1 MTTRTRK
8 LLIGAGAFLGIL
20 LLVLVLVPTLFGG
33 RIAAR
38 VKTEV
43 NQAVDARVD
52 WRDAGLTLFRN
63 FPNLT
68 LRLDDLTIAGV
79 GRFQGDT
86 LASIRHLRVVL
97 DLASAV
103 RSALGGSGPIVV
115 RAVELDRPGV
125 RLIALE
131 DGTANW
137 DIMKERADRKPE
149 SERPMSV
156 SLRRFTIDRG
166 VIAFDNRAAK
176 LRATLV
182 GLDQTLTGDFSKD
195 LVDVQTS
202 ARVDTAT
209 VDFAGITYLN
219 GVRLDLTADI
229 AADMVKKAFTLNDGT
244 GLRINELPLAVR
256 GSITSAAERLGLDLT
271 FGVPKAEFRH
281 ILSLEPAVYAK
292 DFQSVRTSGSLALS
306 GRVKGNYGKTD
317 FPAFTLSAKVS
328 DGAFQYPD
336 LPLPARDIALDLG
349 ITNPG
354 GDADST
360 VVNLERVHLVLGRNP
375 VDGRMV
381 LRSPISDP
389 NIDARIAGTVD
400 LADLRRT
407 IKLDRVQELAG
418 TIAADAAVRTRMSWV
433 DAGQYDR
440 VAASGTVD
448 VRNLSVKSEA
458 TPLPLSIA
466 EASLALAPRHAE
478 LRSFTGTVGSSDLR
492 ATGRLDNLLGYLLRD
507 EELRGS
513 ATVNSRRFNLDEW
526 RSDEGSLSVI
536 PVPKGIDLR
545 LEANVDRLEYD
556 SIPMTNARGRLHV
569 KDERVTLEDFTFNTL
584 GGSMAISGFY
594 ETTTPAK
601 PTFDVS
607 LQIRDLDI
615 PAAFATLTTVQR
627 LAPVAKYASGRFS
640 SELRLTGPLEQNM
653 MPVFAALTGTGSLQT
668 SNLAIR
674 DFPPLER
681 LASATKL
688 AILQDPT
695 MRTIT
700 SQFEIR
706 DGRFRTRPFTA
717 QLGPVTM
724 NVAGSNGFDQS
735 LDYDLGIRLPRE
747 VIGAEAN
754 RAIAGL
760 VSRAAGAG
768 VDLQAAP
775 EIALGVKL
783 TGTITNPSIS
793 TNLASAA
800 GDVAGEAAGAVRD
813 AVRDAAEDRV
823 DAATDSARAR
833 LEAEAQR
840 LVQEAEARAE
850 QIRAEARTLAERVK
864 AEGNLRA
871 DSLAARGGDN
881 PIAQAAARAAADR
894 LRKESDDR
902 SARLVTEAD
911 ARADSLVA
919 AARRRT
925 SP

>member
-1 MTTRTRK
+1 MKTRTRK
-8 LLIGAGAFLGIL
+8 LLIGAGAFAGGL
-20 LLVLVLVPTLFGG
+20 LLLLILVPMLFGG

-38 VKTEV
+38 VKSEV
-43 NQAVDARVD
+43 NQSVDARVD

-68 LRLDDLTIAGV
+68 LRLDDLTVAGV

-86 LASIRHLRVVL
+86 LASVRHLRVVL

-125 RLIALE
+125 RLITLE

-137 DIMKERADRKPE
+137 DIMKEPARQPPRSD
-149 SERPMSV
+149 RPMSV
-156 SLRRFTIDRG
+156 SLRRFVIERG
-166 VIAFDNRAAK
+166 VIGFDNRAAK

-195 LVDVQTS
+195 RVDVETR

-209 VDFAGITYLN
+209 VDFAGITWFN
-219 GVRLDLTADI
+219 GVRIDLTADV
-229 AADMVKKAFTLNDGT
+229 AADMVRKVFTLNNGT
-244 GLRINELPLAVR
+244 GVRINELPLAVN
-256 GSITSAAERLGLDLT
+256 GSVTSAAERLGLDLT

-281 ILSLEPAVYAK
+281 ILSLVPAVYAK

-306 GRVKGNYGKTD
+306 GRVKGNYGKAD
-317 FPAFTLSAKVS
+317 FPAFSLNAKVS
-328 DGAFQYPD
+328 EGAFQYPD
-336 LPLPARDIALDLG
+336 LPLPARDIGLDLA

-360 VVNLERVHLVLGRNP
+360 VIDLERLHLVLGRNP
-375 VDGRMV
+375 IDGRMV

-389 NIDARIAGTVD
+389 NIDARVAGTVD

-418 TIAADAAVRTRMSWV
+418 TIAANAAVRTRMSWV

-448 VRNLSVKSEA
+448 VRNLAVRSEA
-458 TPLPLSIA
+458 TPLPISIA
-466 EASLALAPRHAE
+466 EASLALAPRRAE
-478 LRSFTGTVGSSDLR
+478 LRSFSGTVGKSDLR
-492 ATGRLDNLLGYLLRD
+492 GTGHLDNLLGYLLRD
-507 EELRGS
+507 EELRGG
-513 ATVNSRRFNLDEW
+513 ATVNSNLFNLDEW
-526 RSDEGSLSVI
+526 RSDSGNLQVI
-536 PVPKGIDLR
+536 PVPKGIDLT
-545 LEANVDRLEYD
+545 LEANVARLEYD

-569 KDERVTLEDFTFNTL
+569 KDERVTLDEFTINTL
-584 GGSMAISGFY
+584 GGSIAISGFY

-601 PTFDVS
+601 PTFDVA
-607 LQIRDLDI
+607 LRIRDLDI
-615 PAAFATLTTVQR
+615 PAAFSTLTTVQR

-640 SELRLTGPLEQNM
+640 SELRLTGPLAQNM
-653 MPVFAALTGTGSLQT
+653 LPVFAALTGQGSLQT
-668 SNLAIR
+668 SDLAIR

-681 LASATKL
+681 IASATKL

-717 QLGPVTM
+717 QLGQVTM

-735 LDYDLGIRLPRE
+735 LDYDLGLRVPRE
-747 VIGAEAN
+747 VIGTEAN
-754 RAIAGL
+754 QAIAGL

-768 VDLQAAP
+768 VNLQAAP
-775 EIALGVKL
+775 EIGLTVKL
-783 TGTITNPSIS
+783 TGTITSPSIS
-793 TNLASAA
+793 TSLSSAA
-800 GDVAGEAAGAVRD
+800 GTVAAQAGEAVRE
-813 AVRDAAEDRV
+813 AAEQRV
-823 DAATDSARAR
+823 DAAADSARAR
-833 LEAEAQR
+833 LAAESAR
-840 LVQEAEARAE
+840 LVEEAEARAE

-871 DSLAARGGDN
+871 DSLAARGGNN

-902 SARLVTEAD
+902 SARLVAEAD

-919 AARRRT
+919 AARRRGT
-925 SP
+925 P

>member
-1 MTTRTRK
+1 MKTRTRK
-8 LLIGAGAFLGIL
+8 LLIGAGAFVGGL
-20 LLVLVLVPTLFGG
+20 LLLLILVPMLFGG

-38 VKTEV
+38 VKSEV
-43 NQAVDARVD
+43 NQSVDARVD

-68 LRLDDLTIAGV
+68 LRLDDLTVVGV

-86 LASIRHLRVVL
+86 LASVRHLRVVL

-103 RSALGGSGPIVV
+103 RSAMGGSGPIVV

-137 DIMKERADRKPE
+137 DIMKARADQRPE

-156 SLRRFTIDRG
+156 SLRRFVIERG
-166 VIAFDNRAAK
+166 VIGFDNRAAK

-195 LVDVQTS
+195 QVDVETR

-219 GVRLDLTADI
+219 GVRLDLTADV
-229 AADMVKKAFTLNDGT
+229 AADMVKKVFTLNNGT
-244 GLRINELPLAVR
+244 GLRINELPLAVN
-256 GSITSAAERLGLDLT
+256 GSVTSAAERLGLDLT

-281 ILSLEPAVYAK
+281 ILSLVPAVYAK

-306 GRVKGNYGKTD
+306 GRVKGNYGKAD
-317 FPAFTLSAKVS
+317 FPAFSLNAKVS
-328 DGAFQYPD
+328 EGAFQYPD
-336 LPLPARDIALDLG
+336 LPLPARDIGLDLA

-360 VVNLERVHLVLGRNP
+360 VVNLERLHLVLGRNP
-375 VDGRMV
+375 IDGRMV

-389 NIDARIAGTVD
+389 NIDARVAGTVD

-407 IKLDRVQELAG
+407 IKLDRVQELTG
-418 TIAADAAVRTRMSWV
+418 TIAANAAVRTRMSWV

-448 VRNLSVKSEA
+448 VRNLAVRSEA
-458 TPLPLSIA
+458 TPLPISIA
-466 EASLALAPRHAE
+466 QASLALAPRRAE
-478 LRSFTGTVGSSDLR
+478 LRSFAGTVGKSDLR
-492 ATGRLDNLLGYLLRD
+492 GNGYLDNLLGYLMRD
-507 EELRGS
+507 EELRGG
-513 ATVNSRRFNLDEW
+513 AIVNSNLFNLDEW
-526 RSDEGSLSVI
+526 RSDSGNLQVI

-545 LEANVDRLEYD
+545 LEANVARLEYD

-569 KDERVTLEDFTFNTL
+569 KDERVTLEDFTINTL
-584 GGSMAISGFY
+584 GGSIGISGFY

-601 PTFDVS
+601 PTFDVA

-640 SELRLTGPLEQNM
+640 SELRLTGPLAQNM
-653 MPVFAALTGTGSLQT
+653 LPVFAALTGQGSLQT
-668 SNLAIR
+668 SDLAIR

-681 LASATKL
+681 IASATKL
-688 AILQDPT
+688 AILEDPT

-717 QLGPVTM
+717 QLGQVTM

-735 LDYDLGIRLPRE
+735 LDYDLGLRVPRE
-747 VIGAEAN
+747 LIGAEAN
-754 RAIAGL
+754 QAIAGL

-768 VDLQAAP
+768 VNLQAAP
-775 EIALGVKL
+775 EIGLTVKL
-783 TGTITNPSIS
+783 TGTITSPSIS

-800 GDVAGEAAGAVRD
+800 GAVAAEAGEAVRE
-813 AVRDAAEDRV
+813 AAEQRV
-823 DAATDSARAR
+823 DAAADSARAR
-833 LEAEAQR
+833 LAAESAR
-840 LVQEAEARAE
+840 LVEEAEARAA

-902 SARLVTEAD
+902 SARLVAEAD

-919 AARRRT
+919 AARRR
-925 SP
+925 SAP

>member
-1 MTTRTRK
+1 MKTRTRK
-8 LLIGAGAFLGIL
+8 LLIGAGAFAGGL
-20 LLVLVLVPTLFGG
+20 LLLLILVPMLFGG

-38 VKTEV
+38 VKSEV
-43 NQAVDARVD
+43 NQSVDARVD

-68 LRLDDLTIAGV
+68 LRLEDLTVAGV

-86 LASIRHLRVVL
+86 LASVRHLRVVL

-137 DIMKERADRKPE
+137 DIMRE
-149 SERPMSV
+149 SAGPSPGSARPMSV
-156 SLRRFTIDRG
+156 SLRRFVIERG
-166 VIAFDNRAAK
+166 VIGFDNRAAK

-195 LVDVQTS
+195 RVDVETR

-209 VDFAGITYLN
+209 VDFAGITWFN
-219 GVRLDLTADI
+219 GVRIDLTADV
-229 AADMVKKAFTLNDGT
+229 AADMVRKVFTLNNGT
-244 GLRINELPLAVR
+244 GVRINELPLAVN
-256 GSITSAAERLGLDLT
+256 GSVTSAAERLGLDLT

-281 ILSLEPAVYAK
+281 ILSLVPAVYAK

-306 GRVKGNYGKTD
+306 GRVKGNYGKAD
-317 FPAFTLSAKVS
+317 FPAFSLNAKVS
-328 DGAFQYPD
+328 EGAFQYPD
-336 LPLPARDIALDLG
+336 LPLPARDIGLDLA

-360 VVNLERVHLVLGRNP
+360 VIDLERLHLVLGRNP
-375 VDGRMV
+375 IDGRMV

-389 NIDARIAGTVD
+389 NIDARVAGTVD

-418 TIAADAAVRTRMSWV
+418 TIAANAAVRTRMSWV

-448 VRNLSVKSEA
+448 VRNLAVRSEA
-458 TPLPLSIA
+458 TPLPISIA
-466 EASLALAPRHAE
+466 EASLALAPRRAE
-478 LRSFTGTVGSSDLR
+478 LRSFSGTVGKSDLR
-492 ATGRLDNLLGYLLRD
+492 GTGHLDNLLGYLLRD
-507 EELRGS
+507 EELRGG
-513 ATVNSRRFNLDEW
+513 ATVNSNLFNLDEW
-526 RSDEGSLSVI
+526 RSDSGNLQVI
-536 PVPKGIDLR
+536 PVPKGIDLT
-545 LEANVDRLEYD
+545 LEANVARLEYD

-569 KDERVTLEDFTFNTL
+569 KDERVTLDEFTINTL
-584 GGSMAISGFY
+584 GGSIAISGFY

-601 PTFDVS
+601 PTFDVA
-607 LQIRDLDI
+607 LRIRDLDI
-615 PAAFATLTTVQR
+615 PAAFSTLTTVQR

-640 SELRLTGPLEQNM
+640 SELRLTGPLAQNM
-653 MPVFAALTGTGSLQT
+653 LPVFAALTGQGSLQT
-668 SNLAIR
+668 SDLAIR

-681 LASATKL
+681 IASATKL

-717 QLGPVTM
+717 QLGQVTM

-735 LDYDLGIRLPRE
+735 LDYDLGLRVPRE
-747 VIGAEAN
+747 VIGTEAN
-754 RAIAGL
+754 QAIAGL

-768 VDLQAAP
+768 VNLQAAP
-775 EIALGVKL
+775 EIGLTVKL
-783 TGTITNPSIS
+783 TGTITSPSIS
-793 TNLASAA
+793 TSLSSAA
-800 GDVAGEAAGAVRD
+800 GTVAAQAGEAVRE
-813 AVRDAAEDRV
+813 AAEQRV
-823 DAATDSARAR
+823 DAAADSARAR
-833 LEAEAQR
+833 LAAESAR
-840 LVQEAEARAE
+840 LVEEAEARAE

-871 DSLAARGGDN
+871 DSLAARGGNN

-902 SARLVTEAD
+902 SARLVAEAD

-919 AARRRT
+919 AARRRGT
-925 SP
+925 P